1 MGAKDRPNDR
11 KKLANWNAYTFATQ
25 KMGVSNKSKTQNQYH
40 MSKNLIIVE
49 SPAKAKTI
57 EGFLGKDYTVKSSY
71 GHIRDLPEREM
82 AVDIENGFKLIYTID
97 PEKEEIIRNLRK
109 LAAEAEEVWLATDE
123 DREGEAISWHLAEA
137 LKLDVK
143 HAKRIVFHEITK
155 KAIQQAIAAPR
166 KIDLDLVNAQ
176 QARRVLDRLVGY
188 GISPI
193 LWTKIKY
200 GLSAGRVQSV
210 AVRILVERE
219 REIEKFM
226 ASTFFNTK
234 GFFDLKGATLKAE
247 LNRKFANKAEAE
259 DFLNRCKPATYQI
272 ASIETKPAKRTPAA
286 PFTTSTLQQEASRK
300 LGFGVTKTMTL
311 AQRLYESGKITYM
324 RTDSVNLSDFALE
337 EAETAIG
344 QMYGK
349 NYSKRRQYTSKTKG
363 AQEAHEAIRPTEI
376 MNQHIDAERDQQRL
390 YELIWKRTIASQMA
404 DAQLER
410 TTVTIDINT
419 TPENFIAKGEVV
431 KFDGFLK
438 VYTEGTDDE
447 NNDEGDSG
455 LLPPMEQGQMLPVR
469 EIVATQR
476 FTQKPPRYS
485 EASLVKYLE
494 EQGIGRPSTY
504 ASTISRIISKGYAEK
519 TDRPGVERKFEVLTL
534 RETTITTETQKENT
548 GAEKS
553 KLFPTDMGIVV
564 NDFLVEYFPDILD
577 YTFTARVE
585 DELDEIAEGKLEW
598 QGMLENFYA
607 GFKKDL
613 DTTIVNSTR
622 QSGERQIGIDPASG
636 KIVSARMGR
645 YGPIVQIGDQEDTEK
660 KFASLRPGQSI
671 MTIGLEEALKLFD
684 LPRRVGEYNGLVVT
698 AAIGRFGPFVK
709 WGNTF
714 ASLKPAEQDDP
725 YTIGIER
732 AIQLIEDKIRSAE
745 AAILRRFTTDP
756 EIQIVKGRFGPFI
769 KRGRD
774 NFRLPK
780 GTDVDAISLDEV
792 QLLIQQQDVA
802 PKKGAKGSRKSA
814 TKAAAKKKAP
824 AKKAPAKKKSAA
836 KKSAGKK

>member
-1 MGAKDRPNDR
+1 LNEPE
-11 KKLANWNAYTFATQ
+11 
-25 KMGVSNKSKTQNQYH
+25 KMGISEYVYICSPKIWCFTKEKAQNKQH

-71 GHIRDLPEREM
+71 GHIRDLPSNEM
-82 AVDIENGFKLIYTID
+82 AVDIENGFKLIYKID

-109 LAAEAEEVWLATDE
+109 LASDADEVWLATDE

-143 HAKRIVFHEITK
+143 HTKRIVFHEITK
-155 KAIQQAIAAPR
+155 KAIQHAIASPR
-166 KIDLDLVNAQ
+166 KIDIDLVNAQ

-188 GISPI
+188 GLSPI
-193 LWTKIKY
+193 IWTKIKY

-219 REIEKFM
+219 REIEKFT
-226 ASTFFNTK
+226 ASAFFNTR

-247 LNRKFANKAEAE
+247 LNRKFAAKTDAEA
-259 DFLNRCKPATYQI
+259 FLERCKPASYQI

-300 LGFGVTKTMTL
+300 LGFGVSKTMTL

-324 RTDSVNLSDFALE
+324 RTDSVNLSDFALD
-337 EAETAIG
+337 EAEAAIG
-344 QMYGK
+344 QIYGK
-349 NYSKRRQYTSKTKG
+349 EYSKRRKYSHKSKG
-363 AQEAHEAIRPTEI
+363 AQEAHEAIRPTQI
-376 MNQHIDAERDQQRL
+376 LNQFIEEERDQQRL

-410 TTVTIDINT
+410 TTVTIDIST
-419 TPENFIAKGEVV
+419 TPENFVAKGEVI

-438 VYTEGTDDE
+438 VYAEGTDDE
-447 NNDEGDSG
+447 TADDNESG
-455 LLPPMEQGQMLPVR
+455 LLPPMEHGQSLPIR
-469 EIVATQR
+469 EIIATQR

-504 ASTISRIISKGYAEK
+504 APTISRIIGRGYAEK
-519 TDRPGVERKFEVLTL
+519 TDRPGVERVYEILTL
-534 RETTITTETQKENT
+534 RESQISCATQKEMT

-598 QGMLENFYA
+598 QTMLETFYA

-613 DTTIVNSTR
+613 EITAINSTR
-622 QSGERQIGIDPASG
+622 QSGERQLGIDPKSG

-645 YGPIVQIGDQEDTEK
+645 YGPIVQIGDQDDKEK
-660 KFASLRPGQSI
+660 KFASLRQGQSI
-671 MTIGLEEALKLFD
+671 MTIGLEDALKLFD
-684 LPRRVGEYNGLVVT
+684 LPRRVGEYNGVVVT

-714 ASLKPAEQDDP
+714 ASLRAAEQDDP
-725 YTIGIER
+725 YTIGLER
-732 AIQLIEDKIRSAE
+732 AIQLIEDKIKSAE
-745 AAILRRFTTDP
+745 AAILRRFPTDP
-756 EIQIVKGRFGPFI
+756 EIQVVKGRFGPFI
-769 KRGRD
+769 KVGKD
-774 NFRLPK
+774 NYRL
-780 GTDVDAISLDEV
+780 DSV
-792 QLLIQQQDVA
+792 
-802 PKKGAKGSRKSA
+802 
-814 TKAAAKKKAP
+814 
-824 AKKAPAKKKSAA
+824 
-836 KKSAGKK
+836 